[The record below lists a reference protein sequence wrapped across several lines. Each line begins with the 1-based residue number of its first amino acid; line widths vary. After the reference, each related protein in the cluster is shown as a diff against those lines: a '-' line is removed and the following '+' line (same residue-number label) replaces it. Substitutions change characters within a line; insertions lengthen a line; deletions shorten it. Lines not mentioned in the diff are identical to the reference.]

1 MWPSANEHP
10 ILRLKAVL
18 QDSDR
23 HTGSGRNMLVIGAG
37 RKENKISLKAPTENK
52 VTCEAGLSIA
62 LMF

>member
-37 RKENKISLKAPTENK
+37 RKEKIKYPLRRQQKTRWPVKQVWASL
-52 VTCEAGLSIA
+52 
-62 LMF
+62 